1 MAFGVTEYGF
11 KKKTRQ
17 DLVASMEVTAR
28 SLFGDDVNLT
38 DKSPLGMLINL
49 FSFPLAEDWQTGE
62 DVYNSAYIDTSVGA
76 SLRGVGKFIG
86 ITQKNASFST
96 VLQTFSG
103 TEGTVIPLG
112 FKVETAT
119 EKPISFE
126 TTESGVIDASGS
138 ITLKVQCVQPGEIGQ
153 VPANTITV
161 ITTPISGL
169 DSTTNSTATDG
180 GYDRETDFAFRERYK
195 DSVAIGGSSTTDSI
209 RASLLDLLNVRST
222 LVRENQTAVIDGN
235 GLPPKSVEAIV
246 LGGDDKTIAQTILDT
261 KAGGIEAYGSIV
273 IGVKDKAGNTH
284 QIGFSRP
291 TIKDIYVTVNVIKN
305 AAYPLNGDTL
315 IQDQVIAYI
324 GGINSVGDDFQGLNV
339 GEDVIFLKVTSAIDQ
354 IPGIDDMT
362 VKVGLTSNPTQSANI
377 VISNTEIAETDADKV
392 QVIS

>member
-1 MAFGVTEYGF
+1 MTFGVTEYGF

-17 DLVASMEVTAR
+17 DLVASMEATAR
-28 SLFGDDVNLT
+28 NLFGDDVNLT
-38 DKSPLGMLINL
+38 DKSPLGMLIQL

-62 DVYNSAYIDTSVGA
+62 DVYNSAYIETSTGT

-103 TEGTVIPLG
+103 TEGTAIPMG

-119 EKPISFE
+119 ENPISFE
-126 TTESGVIDASGS
+126 TLESGIIDASGS
-138 ITLKVQCVQPGEIGQ
+138 VKLEVQCLESGEIGQ
-153 VPANTITV
+153 VPANTINV

-169 DSTTNSTATDG
+169 DSTTNSIATEG

-209 RASLLDLLNVRST
+209 RASLLDLSNVRSV
-222 LVRENQTAVIDGN
+222 LVRENHTAIVDSN
-235 GLPPKSVEAIV
+235 GLPPKSVEAVV
-246 LGGDDKTIAQTILDT
+246 LGGDDTVIAHTILDT

-291 TIKDIYVTVNVIKN
+291 TTKDIFVTVNVIKN
-305 AAYPLNGDTL
+305 AAYPLNGDAL

-324 GGINSVGDDFQGLNV
+324 GGINSVGDEFQGLNV
-339 GEDVIFLKVTSAIDQ
+339 GEDVIFLKVISAIDK
-354 IPGIDDMT
+354 IPGIDDLT
-362 VKVGLTSNPTQSANI
+362 VKIGLTAYPTQSVNM
-377 VISNTEIAETDADKV
+377 VISNTEIAETNADKV